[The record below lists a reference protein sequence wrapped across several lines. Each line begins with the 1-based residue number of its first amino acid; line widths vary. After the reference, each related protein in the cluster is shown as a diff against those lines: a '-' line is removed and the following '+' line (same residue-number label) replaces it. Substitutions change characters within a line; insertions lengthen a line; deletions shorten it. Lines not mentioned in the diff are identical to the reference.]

1 MKEEKPFF
9 VEAYDYLASKE
20 DKHWWFC
27 ARNRILLWVLS
38 TKVTPFS
45 NFLEIGCGTGF
56 VLRSV
61 GNRFPESGLF
71 GSEFYEEGLVIARE
85 RVPNAVF
92 VQMDARLMT
101 DFEKYDLVGA
111 FDVIEHIEED
121 ALVLGNLFNAIKRG
135 GSILITVPQHR
146 WMWSG
151 ADVKACHVRRYS
163 RSELVQKVKSVGFD
177 VVYVNS
183 FVSLLLPLMWL
194 SRRRANKNCDV
205 PNSEF
210 QISSRLN
217 FLFKKVMD
225 FELVLIKFGIRFPF
239 GGSLLLLARKP

>member
-9 VEAYDYLASKE
+9 VEAYDYLAPKE

-38 TKVTPFS
+38 AKVTPFT

-56 VLRSV
+56 VLRAV
-61 GNRFPESGLF
+61 GTQFPDSELF

-85 RVPNAVF
+85 RVPNAEF

-101 DFEKYDLVGA
+101 DFEKYNLVGA

-121 ALVLGNLFNAIKRG
+121 ALVLRNLFNAIKCG
-135 GSILITVPQHR
+135 GSILITVPQHL

-163 RSELVQKVKSVGFD
+163 RNELVQKVKSVGFD
-177 VVYVNS
+177 VVYVSS

-194 SRRRANKNCDV
+194 SRRRANKDCDAL
-205 PNSEF
+205 NSEF

-217 FLFKKVMD
+217 FLFEKVMD
-225 FELVLIKFGIRFPF
+225 FELVLMRLGIRFPF
-239 GGSLLLLARKP
+239 GGSLLLLAKKP